1 MPSTLT
7 VKNSFLTSLIKGSIL
22 NSSTRL
28 EKLARIARWQIRKP
42 KKLKPIDLVHGLMNA
57 VTKGACS
64 FRLLAG
70 SIGMRFDE
78 KNDSSTTSPSF
89 DTISKSALW
98 ERINPEAVCFLRSVL
113 AEMIKDSV
121 NQPQQKLPALPTIK
135 RVIVEDSAILNLDK
149 RLADIYPAST
159 NEHATSAGLSFQA
172 AFDLITGDPILL
184 DLTSYKR
191 KDQAATGDIIPL
203 LTPGDLLV
211 RDLGYFAYKS
221 FIGII
226 GQGADYLS
234 RYLSNCVLQHAG
246 KGENDGERVDLVRY
260 LEAHAPSCDDIID
273 IDVMVGSGQKK
284 IPLFASRL
292 VARRVPKAV
301 EEKRLR
307 RLGQQ
312 EKQRGVTF
320 SKSHRRLQGWEIYLT
335 SLSREE
341 VPPEKIL
348 KIYPLRWRIEIIF
361 KACKSH
367 TKLRTIAAHKSNVYH
382 VKAILYAWLCVL
394 VLATATR
401 AFALAVGNCVAEL
414 RPNCLSL
421 LKVVPKVFELLG
433 EVMSLSAGPIKQ
445 MMARWWAQMDYHDR
459 YEPRNTR
466 TNMAEKLSDALSL
479 TEPENSANDKI
490 GAMELLS

>member
-1 MPSTLT
+1 M
-7 VKNSFLTSLIKGSIL
+7 KNSFLTSLIKGSIL
-22 NSSTRL
+22 NSPTRL
-28 EKLARIARWQIRKP
+28 EKLARIARWQIRKS

-57 VTKGACS
+57 VTKGTCS

-191 KDQAATGDIIPL
+191 KDQAATGAIIPL
-203 LTPGDLLV
+203 LTPGDLLL

-221 FIGII
+221 FISIVE
-226 GQGADYLS
+226 QGADYLS
-234 RYLSNCVLQHAG
+234 RYLSNCVLHHAG
-246 KGENDGERVDLVRY
+246 KARNDGERIGERIDLVRY
-260 LEAHAPSCDDIID
+260 LEENAPGCDDIID
-273 IDVMVGSGQKK
+273 IDVMVGSGQKN
-284 IPLFASRL
+284 IPIFASRL

-312 EKQRGVTF
+312 EKQRGITF
-320 SKSHRRLQGWEIYLT
+320 TKAHRRLQ
-335 SLSREE
+335 
-341 VPPEKIL
+341 
-348 KIYPLRWRIEIIF
+348 
-361 KACKSH
+361 
-367 TKLRTIAAHKSNVYH
+367 
-382 VKAILYAWLCVL
+382 
-394 VLATATR
+394 
-401 AFALAVGNCVAEL
+401 
-414 RPNCLSL
+414 
-421 LKVVPKVFELLG
+421 
-433 EVMSLSAGPIKQ
+433 
-445 MMARWWAQMDYHDR
+445 
-459 YEPRNTR
+459 
-466 TNMAEKLSDALSL
+466 
-479 TEPENSANDKI
+479 
-490 GAMELLS
+490 